1 MFYSIYFS
9 QQPAELKIITLQLME
24 EARRGEIACQSYWG
38 CGKDKIGTQFRL
50 NSKWAHKL
58 CTLLPLLT
66 KAARGSH
73 WKVFKLRSEVIRFT
87 PERLCGSWTQK
98 VSLQAE
104 RASCNVYS
112 KTGENDDSMNCGSE
126 DERQRFKSSSE
137 EKIIS
142 S

>member
-1 MFYSIYFS
+1 M
-9 QQPAELKIITLQLME
+9 
-24 EARRGEIACQSYWG
+24 
-38 CGKDKIGTQFRL
+38 
-50 NSKWAHKL
+50 
-58 CTLLPLLT
+58 
-66 KAARGSH
+66 
-73 WKVFKLRSEVIRFT
+73 IRFT

-142 S
+142 PGPWAAKDSGPRETLF